1 MKKKILAY
9 YPYLIALLICGV
21 ALNQLGALLVRIL
34 SLPLYLDS
42 IGTMLVAALGGY
54 IPGIVVGYLSNLI
67 GGMSDPTNMYFAFI
81 SVFLAFCAAIFSRK
95 GWFKSFRGAAKAV
108 LIFALIGGGVGSVIS
123 WLIFGLEIGD
133 GVWTP
138 FADQLVRITSLPPFW
153 AKFIADMA
161 IDLADKIIT
170 VAIVI
175 FVLTMLP
182 ESLKKKLMMHGW
194 KQKPLS
200 DEERKEAE
208 SLKTRRVSLKSS
220 IIMLMAVAA
229 AFMATATTGISFLL
243 YHRAT
248 IDDHTRIGQGVSEL
262 VASAIDPEK
271 VDDYIEYGE
280 QADGYKETVERLE
293 RLRDNA
299 PEAEYI
305 YVYRIQNDGCH
316 VVFDL
321 DSDGVEAHRPGDV
334 VPFDV
339 SFASYVP
346 DLLAGRPIDPII
358 TNESYG
364 WLLTVYT
371 PVYNGKGECVCYA
384 AADISMEH
392 IKREEISF
400 ITKVTTL
407 FFGFF
412 IVVIAIGLW
421 VAEYSLLLP
430 INTMTYAADEFT
442 YKSEKEREDS
452 VEKFNALE
460 ISTGDEIEKLY
471 DSFAH
476 TMATAVAYFSDAQK
490 KSASLSK
497 MQNGLILVLA
507 DLVESRDK
515 CTGDHVRKTSA
526 YTRTI
531 LEQMAADGVY
541 ADTVTPE
548 FIDDVANSAP
558 LHDVGKISVADAIL
572 NKPGK
577 LTDEEFAIMKG
588 HTVAGGE
595 IITKAISLVSDSGY
609 LSEAR
614 NLALCHHEKWN
625 GTGYPNGLA
634 GEDIPLSARV
644 MAVADVFDALV
655 SKRSYKEPFSF
666 EKAVSIVKE
675 GAGSHFDPRVVDA
688 FIKSLPRIEEIHK
701 LNMDE

>member
-21 ALNQLGALLVRIL
+21 ALNQLGALLVRTL

-54 IPGIVVGYLSNLI
+54 IPGIVVGYISNLI

-81 SVFLAFCAAIFSRK
+81 SVFLAFCAAIFQRK
-95 GWFKSFRGAAKAV
+95 GWFKTFVGAVKAV

-123 WLIFGLEIGD
+123 WLIFGLDVGE

-138 FADQLVRITSLPPFW
+138 FAKQLMRITSLSPFW
-153 AKFIADMA
+153 AKFIADMT
-161 IDLADKIIT
+161 IDLADKVIT
-170 VAIVI
+170 VAVVI

-182 ESLKKKLMMHGW
+182 EGLKKKLMMHGW

-200 DEERKEAE
+200 DDERKEAE
-208 SLKTRRVSLKSS
+208 NVKTRRVSLKSS

-229 AFMATATTGISFLL
+229 VFMATATTGISFLL

-248 IDDHTRIGQGVSEL
+248 MDDHTRIGQGVSEL
-262 VASAIDPEK
+262 VASAIDPEM
-271 VDDYIEYGE
+271 VDDYLEYGE
-280 QADGYKETVERLE
+280 SAEGYEETKERLE
-293 RLRDNA
+293 RVRDNA
-299 PEAEYI
+299 PEVEYI
-305 YVYRIQNDGCH
+305 YAYRVEKDGCH

-321 DSDGVEAHRPGDV
+321 DSEGVEGHKPGDI
-334 VPFDV
+334 VPFDI
-339 SFASYVP
+339 SFASYIP
-346 DLLAGRPIDPII
+346 DLLQGKEIEPII
-358 TNESYG
+358 SNDTYG
-364 WLLTVYT
+364 WLLTAYT
-371 PVYNGKGECVCYA
+371 PVYDKDGNCVCYA
-384 AADISMEH
+384 AADVSMEH
-392 IKREEISF
+392 IKLDEISF

-430 INTMTYAADEFT
+430 INTMTYAADDFA
-442 YKSEKEREDS
+442 YRSEKERDES
-452 VEKFNALE
+452 VQRFNALE

-476 TMATAVAYFSDAQK
+476 TMATAVDYFDDAQK

-526 YTRTI
+526 YTRAI
-531 LEQMAADGVY
+531 LEQLAEDGVY
-541 ADTVTPE
+541 TDLVDPE

-577 LTDEEFAIMKG
+577 LTDEEFEIMKG
-588 HTVAGGE
+588 HTVAGGA

-625 GTGYPNGLA
+625 GTGYPNGLK

-655 SKRSYKEPFSF
+655 SRRSYKEPFTF

-675 GAGSHFDPRVVDA
+675 GAGSHFDPKVVDA
-688 FIKSLPRIEEIHK
+688 FVKALPRIEEIHK
-701 LNMDE
+701 MNMDG